1 MEHIDILKSVKEN
14 MENTY
19 SDEYNPE
26 SDQDGEVS
34 ENIIIKNF
42 ANSDNI
48 LSVILAQREVDQ
60 KHIIV
65 LNKKINEMDK
75 ENSRLDTKLHY
86 TRMDLSNVEIKLETL
101 KQENAN
107 FQDKLKKS
115 STAGREM
122 FFAFISVFV
131 ITNSILYAIFL

>member
-1 MEHIDILKSVKEN
+1 MEHIEILKSVKEN

-101 KQENAN
+101 KQENTN